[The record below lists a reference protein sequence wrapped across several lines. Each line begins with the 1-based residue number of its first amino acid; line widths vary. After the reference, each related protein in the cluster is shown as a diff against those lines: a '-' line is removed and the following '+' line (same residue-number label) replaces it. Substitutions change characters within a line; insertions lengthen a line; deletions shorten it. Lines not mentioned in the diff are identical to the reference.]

1 MRKGR
6 LSLGEGGK
14 WGWGVE
20 VEWKACWGG
29 DGSLKGGHRRV
40 SKVC

>member
-6 LSLGEGGK
+6 LSLGEGVSGD
-14 WGWGVE
+14 GGVE
-20 VEWKACWGG
+20 VEWKAWGG